1 MDTRELQ
8 QKFKD
13 IYGVEP
19 EYLYFAPGRVN
30 LIGEHID
37 YNGGRVFPCA
47 LTFGTYLMA
56 AKRLDSQVALASL
69 NIPGTAEVGEDALGR
84 KSGKWTDYPM
94 GVMKEFVN
102 RGYQPFGYNILYWGD
117 IPNRAG
123 LSSSASLE
131 VVTAVFL
138 NDMLK
143 CGMSRVELVKL
154 SQHAENDFVGMNCG
168 IMDQFAVGMGSEGH
182 AIALDCA
189 TLEYESVP
197 LDIAGYKLVIANS
210 NKHHDLVTSE
220 YNTRRMQ
227 CEKALTILQERYPVA
242 NLCELDPVL
251 LDEAAGLFEDEVL
264 YRRVRHAV
272 TENDRV
278 NQAIRALRLGDL
290 SRFGKLMNES
300 HRSLKEDYEVTG
312 VEMDTLA
319 EEAQRLE
326 GVLGAR
332 ITGGGFGGCT
342 VNLVRDD
349 AVEGFVR
356 QLGEIYR
363 QRVGLHADFYIA
375 GIGDGARRIY

>member
-138 NDMLK
+138 NDMLR

-154 SQHAENDFVGMNCG
+154 SQHAENDFVGMTWG
-168 IMDQFAVGMGSEGH
+168 IMDQFAVGMVSEGH

-220 YNTRRMQ
+220 YNTRRTQ
-227 CEKALTILQERYPVA
+227 CEKALEILRQRYPVDA
-242 NLCELDPVL
+242 LCALTPEQL
-251 LDEAAGLFEDEVL
+251 EKAADLFSDEVL
-264 YRRVRHAV
+264 YRRARHAV
-272 TENDRV
+272 TENARV
-278 NQAIRALRLGDL
+278 NEAIQALRTGDL
-290 SRFGKLMNES
+290 SRFGRLMNES
-300 HRSLKEDYEVTG
+300 HHSLKEDYEVTG
-312 VEMDTLA
+312 VEMDVLA
-319 EEAQRLE
+319 EEAQGLD
-326 GVLGAR
+326 GVLGSR

-342 VNLVRDD
+342 VSLVRED
-349 AVEGFVR
+349 AVDAFVR
-356 QLGEIYR
+356 RLGEIYTGK
-363 QRVGLHADFYIA
+363 VGLRAEFYVAD
-375 GIGDGARRIY
+375 IGDGARKIC